1 MFINKKR
8 EGIDTFICAISLY
21 VAETPRS
28 WIKDQEP
35 PLPIILFGIVAYGFG
50 GQRFSKQLYMDD
62 LRLGKDV
69 SVRFNIIG
77 SLRNDNQETPW
88 TMPNKNWTYV

>member
-1 MFINKKR
+1 M
-8 EGIDTFICAISLY
+8 
-21 VAETPRS
+21 
-28 WIKDQEP
+28 
-35 PLPIILFGIVAYGFG
+35 
-50 GQRFSKQLYMDD
+50 YMDD

-88 TMPNKNWTYV
+88 TMPNKNWTCV